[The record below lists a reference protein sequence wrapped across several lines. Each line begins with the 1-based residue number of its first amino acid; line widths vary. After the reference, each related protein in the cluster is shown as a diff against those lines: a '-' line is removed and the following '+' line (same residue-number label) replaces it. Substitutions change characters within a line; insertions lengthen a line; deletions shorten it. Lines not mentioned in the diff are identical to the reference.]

1 MKAVRNAAVA
11 SFAAVALFFGPSLAQ
26 AAQGFIVNQ
35 TELKAG
41 PDEQFPAVV
50 DIQAGASVDVFGCL
64 SGNSWCDVAFQ
75 QDRGW
80 VSGQDLE
87 VLFQSK
93 RVKIV
98 EVTTEVVPVVSF
110 EVTTYWTQYYHDKP
124 FFKDR
129 DRFASI
135 NININNG
142 GKAAAGKT
150 GSGGQAD
157 VTGSINGKVTTGGKA
172 KGGAATGSAE
182 ANANANATA
191 TDKAGAG
198 AKQGGASGQA
208 SATDNN
214 GCPAGQ
220 KNCKTEDKAGG
231 GNAMGKSANGA
242 GNAMDKNA
250 TGGAVDKNATGGMA
264 AGKTGQGAAPTANA
278 NGCKPG
284 TANCAKGGSNGNGG

>member
-1 MKAVRNAAVA
+1 MKAVRSAVVA

-26 AAQGFIVNQ
+26 AAQGFIVDQ

-50 DIQAGASVDVFGCL
+50 EIQAGATVDVFGCL

-98 EVTTEVVPVVSF
+98 EVTTEIVPVVSF
-110 EVTTYWTQYYHDKP
+110 EVATYWTRYYRDKP

-129 DRFASI
+129 ERFASI

-142 GKAAAGKT
+142 GKAAPGKT

-157 VTGSINGKVTTGGKA
+157 VTGSINGKVTTGGAA

-182 ANANANATA
+182 ANANANVNG
-191 TDKAGAG
+191 KAGAG
-198 AKQGGASGQA
+198 AAQGGATGQA
-208 SATDNN
+208 AATDNN

-220 KNCKTEDKAGG
+220 KNCKAEGKAGS

-250 TGGAVDKNATGGMA
+250 TGGMA
-264 AGKTGQGAAPTANA
+264 AGKTGQGAAPTASA

-284 TANCAKGGSNGNGG
+284 TANCAKSGSNGNGNGG